1 MLVSVNKAHRN
12 LVKINNMILTP
23 VKKDLYEAILSN
35 LYQRL
40 NLQQVRYQMLQDH
53 SQLSEIQHGKHY
65 VTYHM
70 QGFNFLL
77 FMTMVG
83 GRPFHCL
90 ISKRELRSHPAKNQ
104 QDDIKIYTFNMRY
117 PRINYYSDTL
127 LDGKILRTDGEPMFL
142 VYDAYCM
149 CGQDVHGTPMEE
161 KYAMID
167 GALKDI
173 NANMQQDMKVRM
185 LRLMPVEDI
194 GKMFYEKVRNSAM
207 KINGFVFLPERSGK
221 FFIYVNDEE
230 FNHVRTPVK
239 QEPAVPRTQIT
250 GSQHE
255 FRMKKT
261 HLPDVYELF
270 DGDAREGLA
279 HIPNIHI
286 SHHCREL
293 LRDRDECRI
302 TCVRSVKFNKWV
314 PLVQDL
320 KELSA
325 VLF

>member
-1 MLVSVNKAHRN
+1 MLHKPQRN

-23 VKKDLYEAILSN
+23 VKKDLYEAILAN
-35 LYQRL
+35 LYRRL
-40 NLQQVRYQMLQDH
+40 NLQQVRYQLLQDRH
-53 SQLSEIQHGKHY
+53 QLNEIQQGKHY

-90 ISKRELRSHPAKNQ
+90 ISKRELRSHPSKNATE
-104 QDDIKIYTFNMRY
+104 DIKIYTFNMRY
-117 PRINYYSDTL
+117 PRVNYYHDTL
-127 LDGKILRTDGEPMFL
+127 LDGKILRTDGEPVYL
-142 VYDAYCM
+142 VYDAYCL
-149 CGQDVHGTPMEE
+149 CGEDVHSTPMPE
-161 KYAMID
+161 KYGMID
-167 GALKDI
+167 TALNEI

-194 GKMFYEKVRNSAM
+194 GAMFYEKVKNSAM

-221 FFIYVNDEE
+221 YFIYINDEE
-230 FNHVRTPVK
+230 FNHVRTPAKV
-239 QEPAVPRTQIT
+239 EPVQPRSQIT

-270 DGDAREGLA
+270 DGDVREGIA

-293 LRDRDECRI
+293 FRDREECTM

-314 PLVQDL
+314 PLVQGL
-320 KELSA
+320 EELST